1 MVRPINIDPNS
12 DTVINMNG
20 GAQSSTSVVQTPTEI
35 SLDMILDGGL
45 NEINRADV
53 EKQVDDTFNEIKWSS
68 IVSSEQRDDLISN
81 AKGLLATAFASIK
94 GQNESGVSS
103 LT

>member
-53 EKQVDDTFNEIKWSS
+53 EK
-68 IVSSEQRDDLISN
+68 
-81 AKGLLATAFASIK
+81 
-94 GQNESGVSS
+94 
-103 LT
+103 